1 MAKVS
6 KYQKM
11 VGQMVND
18 VLVSDYHRL
27 EKISAKS
34 GRKYFRYE
42 VELDNL
48 IWVSTTS
55 FNKGTYGKR
64 LAKAKG
70 QEVKTERKAKEPV
83 NPTPKAEP
91 KPKTKDKAQPKPKA
105 EPKAKTKKP
114 KDRTKRTKSSVWW
127 YKGEWFTT
135 REVWKLFDDREAYDH
150 YMQMMF
156 MSHGSYVAQERAKK
170 ELEDMIERFNE
181 FDNMNVYGSKIYNSA
196 QKYYDEWLEFV
207 LRSLYSI
214 QGEEGWLDFDCR
226 WECRNAETE
235 LAMAFKKAY
244 EVTYIEEF
252 SRVFKAYVFDH
263 WHEVEDRYR
272 AKWYERHGSEWQQRW
287 EKQSFGKMDFNTN
300 EYDKEF
306 KGLNAKEAK
315 RKMRELSKKLHPDLN
330 PGIDDKG
337 FKDMMAAYDR
347 HMARV
352 A

>member
-1 MAKVS
+1 MARVS

-11 VGQMVND
+11 VGQMVNE

-70 QEVKTERKAKEPV
+70 QGQGQGKAKRTTKKDEKIFTEFGWFTKAEYKKIKEAGRVKAKAKEDL
-83 NPTPKAEP
+83 
-91 KPKTKDKAQPKPKA
+91 DK
-105 EPKAKTKKP
+105 
-114 KDRTKRTKSSVWW
+114 
-127 YKGEWFTT
+127 
-135 REVWKLFDDREAYDH
+135 VWK
-150 YMQMMF
+150 
-156 MSHGSYVAQERAKK
+156 ERLAK
-170 ELEDMIERFNE
+170 EQLEDEIRNLNDAAYFGKESAKRRYEHFKEMFKDEN
-181 FDNMNVYGSKIYNSA
+181 NMNVYGQTMYHSKEDFFSHWNDNVIKRYESEIKMEKESMENNVCGLFNWAFKVAALNEWLKEFSQKFWEFVQDEWENIEQRRHKA
-196 QKYYDEWLEFV
+196 QKEW
-207 LRSLYSI
+207 RDKHY
-214 QGEEGWLDFDCR
+214 GKDWEER
-226 WECRNAETE
+226 WERQN
-235 LAMAFKKAY
+235 
-244 EVTYIEEF
+244 
-252 SRVFKAYVFDH
+252 
-263 WHEVEDRYR
+263 
-272 AKWYERHGSEWQQRW
+272 
-287 EKQSFGKMDFNTN
+287 FGKTTDYRTN
-300 EYDKEF
+300 EYDEQF

-315 RKMRELSKKLHPDLN
+315 RLMRQLSKQLHPDLN
-330 PGIDDKG
+330 PGINDKG

>member
-70 QEVKTERKAKEPV
+70 QVQAKVKAKRTTKKDEKIFTEFGWFTKAEYEKIKEAGRTKTKEKAKEDL
-83 NPTPKAEP
+83 
-91 KPKTKDKAQPKPKA
+91 DKAWK
-105 EPKAKTKKP
+105 ERLAK
-114 KDRTKRTKSSVWW
+114 
-127 YKGEWFTT
+127 
-135 REVWKLFDDREAYDH
+135 
-150 YMQMMF
+150 
-156 MSHGSYVAQERAKK
+156 ER
-170 ELEDMIERFNE
+170 LEDEIRNLNDAAYFGKE
-181 FDNMNVYGSKIYNSA
+181 FAKGRYEHFKEMFKDEDNMNVYGQTMYHSKEDFFSHWNDSIIKRCESEIKMEKENMENNVCDLFSWAYRVAALNEWLKEFSQKFWEFVQDEWENIENRRRKA
-196 QKYYDEWLEFV
+196 QKEWRDKHYGKDWEK
-207 LRSLYSI
+207 
-214 QGEEGWLDFDCR
+214 R
-226 WECRNAETE
+226 WERQN
-235 LAMAFKKAY
+235 
-244 EVTYIEEF
+244 
-252 SRVFKAYVFDH
+252 
-263 WHEVEDRYR
+263 
-272 AKWYERHGSEWQQRW
+272 
-287 EKQSFGKMDFNTN
+287 FGKTTDYRTN

-315 RKMRELSKKLHPDLN
+315 RKMRELSKKLHPDMGGDEN
-330 PGIDDKG
+330 E
-337 FKDMMAAYDR
+337 FKAMHDAYER
-347 HMARV
+347 AMARV